1 MIAGTAIAAT
11 AAAGAVVLGAAHGVT
26 GGSSTWWS
34 IVRVRPAAPAP
45 ARYAVHAVLLDDRGC
60 SAVVGVGISPLRDR
74 RGPRSVA
81 WPPTRGVV
89 HRRLGGRR
97 PRARSRGT
105 PVGPA
110 WAIDTSSGGLTRTA
124 LLVLGLLPVVATQA
138 LVAALV
144 WRDLILP
151 ARSHVGS
158 DVTGEDLRTSDVAAY
173 LARALA
179 DPSVRVMFG
188 DGTGGWVD
196 HEGHPTVAGRD
207 LDRLTTTLVRD
218 GVLLGAIECD
228 PSLASE
234 PEAIELVAT
243 PAGLAIDTERLASLA
258 RARVREAQQ
267 LTARLLT
274 SSDAAGD
281 SSSGPSSTPGRCESW
296 TSCPRSCAGLPIST
310 STGSPP
316 GYGRSAR
323 TCGRSLKGLL
333 PPELATGG
341 LASALPDASA
351 APSRRLPEAVEVT
364 AFLLAD
370 GQQGARVVDE
380 GPQLVIELGR
390 PPTEA
395 GVLDRIEV
403 LGGWVT
409 GSTVTLPIESGP
421 P

>member
-1 MIAGTAIAAT
+1 
-11 AAAGAVVLGAAHGVT
+11 
-26 GGSSTWWS
+26 
-34 IVRVRPAAPAP
+34 
-45 ARYAVHAVLLDDRGC
+45 
-60 SAVVGVGISPLRDR
+60 
-74 RGPRSVA
+74 VA
-81 WPPTRGVV
+81 WCTAVWAVAALASEWAG
-89 HRRLGGRR
+89 L
-97 PRARSRGT
+97 S
-105 PVGPA
+105 GPA
-110 WAIDTSSGGLTRTA
+110 WAIDTPSGGLTRTA
-124 LLVLGLLPVVATQA
+124 LLVLGLLPVVATEA

-144 WRDLILP
+144 WRDVIVP

-173 LARALA
+173 LGRALA

-207 LDRLTTTLVRD
+207 PDRLTTTLVRD

-267 LTARLLT
+267 LTSRLLT
-274 SSDAAGD
+274 SSDAARD
-281 SSSGPSSTPGRCESW
+281 QLRAELDAGPVRELDELSEELRRAPDLDLDRVATRL
-296 TSCPRSCAGLPIST
+296 RQISEDVRAV
-310 STGSPP
+310 S
-316 GYGRSAR
+316 R
-323 TCGRSLKGLL
+323 GLL

-341 LASALPDASA
+341 LASALPDASS

-370 GQQGARVVDE
+370 GRQGARLVDE
-380 GPQLVIELGR
+380 GPRLVIDLGR

-395 GVLDRIEV
+395 AVLDRIEV
-403 LGGWVT
+403 LGGSVA

-421 P
+421 S